1 MTNKCPVA
9 HDEAKHD
16 RRTFAGAEQAQ
27 ELAGAQLDTE
37 IDAVWDEVYEGKH
50 DREIFE
56 SSYVDTTLM
65 GRIARIQAC
74 GFNRAFATQNTST
87 DLHDL
92 YLQITDYVKD
102 KAELNLS

>member
-1 MTNKCPVA
+1 MPTRDPVMV
-9 HDEAKHD
+9 DEAKYD

-27 ELAGAQLDTE
+27 ELALEQLE
-37 IDAVWDEVYEGKH
+37 QEMDAVWDEVYEGKH

-74 GFNRAFATQNTST
+74 GFNKAFAPQNSST

-92 YLQITDYVKD
+92 HLQITDYVKD